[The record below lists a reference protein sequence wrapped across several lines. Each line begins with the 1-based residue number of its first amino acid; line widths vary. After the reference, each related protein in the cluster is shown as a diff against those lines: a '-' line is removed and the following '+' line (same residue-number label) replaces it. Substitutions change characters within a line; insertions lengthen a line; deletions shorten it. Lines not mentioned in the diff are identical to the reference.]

1 MGALISYSFRGMP
14 AEDRRYGPLAS
25 KLTLDTRNR
34 RPVINAAFVDVDA
47 MTGVA
52 LVMGRG

>member
-1 MGALISYSFRGMP
+1 MP

-25 KLTLDTRNR
+25 KPTLDTRNR
-34 RPVINAAFVDVDA
+34 GPVINAAFVDVDA